1 MRKRLVATALVGLV
15 VVFSAFVVSGCGGGD
30 LSASSSC
37 KDFSEAS
44 IEEQS
49 NVISSLSSK
58 FGTPDYTTPLGEP
71 EVGYYC
77 ASSPETTLEEFF
89 QQAAESGEAG

>member
-1 MRKRLVATALVGLV
+1 MKRLVRAVLMCVVMGLV
-15 VVFSAFVVSGCGGGD
+15 VTGCGGGG
-30 LSASSSC
+30 LSAGSTC

-44 IEEQS
+44 AEEQHEA
-49 NVISSLSSK
+49 ISSLSSK